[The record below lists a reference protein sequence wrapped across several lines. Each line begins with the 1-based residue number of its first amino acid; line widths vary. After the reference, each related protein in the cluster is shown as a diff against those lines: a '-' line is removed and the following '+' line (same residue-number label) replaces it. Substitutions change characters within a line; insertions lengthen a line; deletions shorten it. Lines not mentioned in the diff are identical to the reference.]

1 MRYLILIILLTAC
14 GARTEPVDHPSKPI
28 VVAQPIVTAVSFHRY
43 AISESEH
50 MVIIDIPDKFVP
62 RRCAVYV
69 NELTKTS
76 SSLNCNFDETS
87 SPMPE
92 QE

>member
-1 MRYLILIILLTAC
+1 MRYLAILLLLTAC

-28 VVAQPIVTAVSFHRY
+28 VVAHPVVTAVSFHRY

-50 MVIIDIPDKFVP
+50 MVIIDIPDRFVP